1 MTVNFLKSAVLME
14 INLLQRRQPK
24 NHDSEQFIEGL
35 EIEYHRGRFSMS
47 KEPKPLTDQRR
58 SSLQQSHFVTVVY
71 KIIIFGFCTIVT
83 SVWELGMHLRIE
95 SFRSWV
101 SSS

>member
-1 MTVNFLKSAVLME
+1 ME
-14 INLLQRRQPK
+14 INLLQRRQPT

-47 KEPKPLTDQRR
+47 KERTRR

-83 SVWELGMHLRIE
+83 SLWELGMHLRIE